1 MKIGILTF
9 HNIPNIGALLQAQS
23 LCEYIRDLG
32 YDCDI
37 IDYRCDNIIKRELQF
52 HPSTNFFRNILLK
65 LAWRKNL
72 KKIASCNDY
81 MHNLQLISDNTYTRS
96 NISTLN
102 NTYDTFI
109 SGSDMIWN
117 LKVTGTDFTY
127 FLDFSDEAKVRLSY
141 ASSIGDTWTEEEL
154 LLVKPLLNR
163 YYDISVR
170 ESDTCSLLRRLG
182 FNCHHTFDPTILV
195 DPGEWEKVAIS
206 PSFSNYVLVY
216 FPSPYLITV
225 AKQYARKHQKK
236 VVVISQ
242 GVPCWG
248 IRKVSPLNP
257 PEWLGLILNSD
268 TVFTNSFHGLLFSLY
283 FEKKVWTANN
293 NNRIVSILEDLG
305 IKECLLTNEVVL
317 PDFKID
323 YFECKQRIN
332 FIRTQSRKYLDE
344 ILRKINQGR
353 HTSCI

>member
-23 LCEYIRDLG
+23 LCKYIRDLG
-32 YDCDI
+32 FDCDI
-37 IDYRCDNIIKRELQF
+37 IDYRCDNIKKRELEF
-52 HPSTNFFRNILLK
+52 RPSDNFFRNILLK

-72 KKIASCNDY
+72 KKIAACNDY
-81 MHNLQLISDNTYTRS
+81 MRNLQLISDNTYDRS
-96 NISTLN
+96 NIRTLN
-102 NTYDTFI
+102 DTYDTFI

-127 FLDFSDEAKVRLSY
+127 FLDFSDEEKVRLSY

-154 LLVKPLLNR
+154 SMVKPLLKR

-170 ESDTCSLLRRLG
+170 ESDTCSLLNRQG

-195 DPGEWEKVAIS
+195 DPDEWKKVAIR
-206 PSFSNYVLVY
+206 PTVSNYVLVY

-225 AKQYARKHQKK
+225 AKQYARKYQKK

-242 GVPCWG
+242 GVPSIG
-248 IRKVSPLNP
+248 IKKVSPLNP
-257 PEWLGLILNSD
+257 PEWLGLIMNSD

-283 FEKKVWTANN
+283 FEKNVWTANS

-305 IKECLLTNEVVL
+305 IKECLLTKEEVI
-317 PDFKID
+317 PDYKID
-323 YFECKQRIN
+323 FFECKQLIN
-332 FIRTQSRKYLDE
+332 TIRTRSRKYLDD
-344 ILRKINQGR
+344 ILSEINQGKL
-353 HTSCI
+353 TSCI